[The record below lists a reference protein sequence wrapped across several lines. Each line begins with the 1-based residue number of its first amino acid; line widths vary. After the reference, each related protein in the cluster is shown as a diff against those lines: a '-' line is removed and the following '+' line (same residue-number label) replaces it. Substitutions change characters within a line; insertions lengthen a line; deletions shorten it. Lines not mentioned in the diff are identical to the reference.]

1 VSVPDQADRKVKE
14 QQSKMLM
21 YNIVK
26 LGFRAD
32 DQMCL
37 EDLCVRRVMRFMM
50 SISHS
55 LMSVIPEGKNA
66 HFSVYFNT
74 SDLFNL

>member
-26 LGFRAD
+26 LGFRGD

-37 EDLCVRRVMRFMM
+37 EDLCVWRVTRFM
-50 SISHS
+50 
-55 LMSVIPEGKNA
+55 
-66 HFSVYFNT
+66 
-74 SDLFNL
+74 